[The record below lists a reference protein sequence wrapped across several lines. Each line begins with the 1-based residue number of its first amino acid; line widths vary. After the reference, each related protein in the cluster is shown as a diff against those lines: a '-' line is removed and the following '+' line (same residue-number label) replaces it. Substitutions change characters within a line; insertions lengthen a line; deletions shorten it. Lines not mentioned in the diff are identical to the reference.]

1 MKKIV
6 CSFILLGIVGF
17 VFYGIIVCVSDI
29 NATKAETDV
38 QLRDKNNEEYI
49 YKEQLLHLGY
59 TIEDVNIIEK
69 KVSNTDAKKYL
80 LNEKYDNLTK
90 FIASPYF
97 KIENISRYNNYYN
110 NNTYTIDNVVIY
122 VNIGLDNEFYSTI
135 KEITDYNEV
144 TALVNKYNKLPS
156 NYEASE
162 LVSLDKDYSESECK
176 VKQVILS
183 SLKQMM
189 DDVKNEGMK
198 LNVISGY
205 RTEST
210 QENLFNNSV
219 KKNGESHAL
228 IYSAKPGHS
237 EHQLGLAVDFNN
249 VTENFK
255 DTKEYEWLKNNSY
268 KYGFIERYPK
278 DKEFIT
284 GYGYEPWHYRYLG
297 IDIATK
303 IYQEG
308 ITYEEY
314 LVKYAK

>member
-1 MKKIV
+1 MIYNTSIIDKGV
-6 CSFILLGIVGF
+6 DTSDATASAGDILSGKT
-17 VFYGIIVCVSDI
+17 
-29 NATKAETDV
+29 A
-38 QLRDKNNEEYI
+38 
-49 YKEQLLHLGY
+49 
-59 TIEDVNIIEK
+59 
-69 KVSNTDAKKYL
+69 
-80 LNEKYDNLTK
+80 
-90 FIASPYF
+90 
-97 KIENISRYNNYYN
+97 
-110 NNTYTIDNVVIY
+110 Y
-122 VNIGLDNEFYSTI
+122 VNGEKVTGTLVSGVTDTVFNTKVASISAITFTI
-135 KEITDYNEV
+135 
-144 TALVNKYNKLPS
+144 
-156 NYEASE
+156 
-162 LVSLDKDYSESECK
+162 SLDKDYSESECK

>member
-6 CSFILLGIVGF
+6 YSFILLGIVGF

-38 QLRDKNNEEYI
+38 QLKDKNNEEYI

-110 NNTYTIDNVVIY
+110 NNTYTIDNAVIY

-219 KKNGESHAL
+219 
-228 IYSAKPGHS
+228 
-237 EHQLGLAVDFNN
+237 
-249 VTENFK
+249 
-255 DTKEYEWLKNNSY
+255 
-268 KYGFIERYPK
+268 
-278 DKEFIT
+278 
-284 GYGYEPWHYRYLG
+284 
-297 IDIATK
+297 
-303 IYQEG
+303 
-308 ITYEEY
+308 
-314 LVKYAK
+314 